1 MWLFNP
7 ILIFQGHTK
16 LLRLQMKATAFAC
29 FGLDQRNMKGF
40 LSLPSDIVYLYHIEN
55 TALETQLTYSD
66 YTNTFIIY

>member
-40 LSLPSDIVYLYHIEN
+40 PSLPSDIEN

-66 YTNTFIIY
+66 YTNPFIIY